1 MAIFVKYDGITGQ
14 VNDSEHKG
22 WMRVHE
28 LAWEAGREITS
39 NTSTRGDRESS
50 NARIGDLVMTR
61 LMDKATPK
69 IFLEACCG
77 KGKDVEIHLTKS
89 GKGSGAEIYMAY
101 VLKNCLISH
110 YAMSCTPKHKN
121 RPTERITISFTELEV
136 KYTPY
141 DDEGMAQGPL
151 VVGFDTKTNMRA

>member
-1 MAIFVKYDGITGQ
+1 MSIFVKYDGITGHSSD
-14 VNDSEHKG
+14 VDHKG
-22 WMRVHE
+22 WMAVHD
-28 LAWEAGREITS
+28 LSWDAGREITS

-50 NARIGDLVMTR
+50 NAKIGDLTMTR

-69 IFLEACCG
+69 LFLEACCG
-77 KGKDVEIHLTKS
+77 KGRDVEIHMTKT
-89 GKGSGAEIYMAY
+89 GKGSGAEVYMAY

-110 YAMSCTPKHKN
+110 YSMSLSPKHKG
-121 RPTERITISFTELEV
+121 RPTEHIKISFTQLEV

-151 VVGFDTKTNMRA
+151 AVGFDTATNMRA